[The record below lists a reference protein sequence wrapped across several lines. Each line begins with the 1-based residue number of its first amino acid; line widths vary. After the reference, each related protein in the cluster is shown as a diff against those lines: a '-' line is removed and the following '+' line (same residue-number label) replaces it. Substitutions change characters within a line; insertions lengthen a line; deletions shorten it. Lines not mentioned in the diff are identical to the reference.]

1 MVVFRRKTSLVAA
14 KVQIKNYI
22 NLNGENFELQSKY
35 FSFGHEFGYE
45 KNTINW
51 LKWNTSAAGMKTLD
65 EMENKHD
72 LASWLGLGI
81 PKPTNKRRASV
92 SHKVKAGAMSYLV
105 NHH

>member
-45 KNTINW
+45 K
-51 LKWNTSAAGMKTLD
+51 KTPLI
-65 EMENKHD
+65 D
-72 LASWLGLGI
+72 LSGTLL
-81 PKPTNKRRASV
+81 RQE
-92 SHKVKAGAMSYLV
+92 
-105 NHH
+105 